1 MAARRR
7 AHGLTTGANMQTAPT
22 ADIVD
27 VELTGSEAAAAVP
40 AAAEVPAVV
49 PQRTAIVST
58 TPADLLRIAIEKDA
72 DLDKL
77 ERLMELQDRHEA
89 KLAKRSFDAA
99 FAAFKAEAVV
109 IVKGKD
115 VKDGPLKGKKYAEL
129 HDVVNAV
136 TPALSKHGLSSAW
149 RLTRDEK
156 DWMEVTC
163 YLRHVD
169 GHEESVSMGGPPDMG
184 GAKNAIQARASTKTY
199 LERYTLKAIT
209 GLSEQDDDDDGAG
222 GASRVDN
229 HSARG
234 ADRTAEP
241 NHQGG
246 TRRAAA
252 SQQRGNSE
260 PPAFYDQKKFDANKD
275 QWRETVKSGR
285 KTPSA
290 LIAFIESRG
299 APLTED
305 QKLTIDSWS
314 HEND

>member
-1 MAARRR
+1 
-7 AHGLTTGANMQTAPT
+7 MQTAT
-22 ADIVD
+22 MADVVD
-27 VELTGSEAAAAVP
+27 VELTGTEAAAATP
-40 AAAEVPAVV
+40 ASADVPAVV

-89 KLAKRSFDAA
+89 KLAKRAFDAA
-99 FAAFKAEAVV
+99 FAAFKAEAVK
-109 IVKGKD
+109 IIKGRK
-115 VKDGPLKGKKYAEL
+115 VTDGPLKNKRYAEL

-169 GHEESVSMGGPPDMG
+169 GHEESVSMGGPPDSG
-184 GAKNAIQARASTKTY
+184 SAKNAIQARASTKTY

-209 GLSEQDDDDDGAG
+209 GLSEEDDDDDGAG
-222 GASRVDN
+222 GQQ
-229 HSARG
+229 
-234 ADRTAEP
+234 P
-241 NHQGG
+241 GG
-246 TRRAAA
+246 TQGDRGDAAGRSGESSSRRAPPAR
-252 SQQRGNSE
+252 QQQTGAE
-260 PPAFYDQKKFDANKD
+260 PPAFYSQAKFDANKD

-285 KTPSA
+285 KTPA
-290 LIAFIESRG
+290 GLIAFIESRG

>member
-1 MAARRR
+1 
-7 AHGLTTGANMQTAPT
+7 MQTAT
-22 ADIVD
+22 MADVTD
-27 VELTGSEAAAAVP
+27 VELNGTEAAAAPAV
-40 AAAEVPAVV
+40 AAAAPAVV
-49 PQRTAIVST
+49 PQRTAIVSA

-89 KLAKRSFDAA
+89 KQAKRAFDAA
-99 FAAFKAEAVV
+99 FAAFKAEAVK
-109 IVKGKD
+109 IIKGRK
-115 VKDGPLKGKKYAEL
+115 VTDGPLKNKRYAEL

-169 GHEESVSMGGPPDMG
+169 GHEESVSMGGPPDSG

-209 GLSEQDDDDDGAG
+209 GLSEEDDDDDGAG
-222 GASRVDN
+222 GQQPG
-229 HSARG
+229 G
-234 ADRTAEP
+234 A
-241 NHQGG
+241 QGDG
-246 TRRAAA
+246 SGSSGRNGDGGSRRAPPAR
-252 SQQRGNSE
+252 QQQAGGE
-260 PPAFYDQKKFDANKD
+260 PPAFYPQTKFDANKNT
-275 QWRETVKSGR
+275 WRDMVKSGR
-285 KTPSA
+285 KTPA
-290 LIAFIESRG
+290 AMIQFIESKG
-299 APLTED
+299 ARLSPE
-305 QKLTIDSWS
+305 QQNTIDSWS

>member
-1 MAARRR
+1 
-7 AHGLTTGANMQTAPT
+7 MQTAT
-22 ADIVD
+22 MADVTD
-27 VELTGSEAAAAVP
+27 VEINGTEAAAP
-40 AAAEVPAVV
+40 TAAADVPAVV

-77 ERLMELQDRHEA
+77 ERLMELQDRHES
-89 KLAKRSFDAA
+89 KLAKRAFDAA
-99 FAAFKAEAVV
+99 FAAFKAEAVK
-109 IVKGKD
+109 IIKGRK
-115 VKDGPLKGKKYAEL
+115 VTDGPLKNKRYAEL

-169 GHEESVSMGGPPDMG
+169 GHEESVSMGGPPDSG

-209 GLSEQDDDDDGAG
+209 GLSEEDDDDDGAG
-222 GASRVDN
+222 G
-229 HSARG
+229 
-234 ADRTAEP
+234 
-241 NHQGG
+241 HQPGG
-246 TRRAAA
+246 TQGDGSGSAGRNGDDGSRRAPPAR
-252 SQQRGNSE
+252 QQQAGGE
-260 PPAFYDQKKFDANKD
+260 PPAFYDQTKFDANKAE
-275 QWRETVKSGR
+275 WRKVVISKR
-285 KTPSA
+285 KTPA
-290 LIAFIESRG
+290 QMIAFIESRG
-299 APLTED
+299 APLTES
-305 QKLTIDSWS
+305 QKNTIDSWS

>member
-1 MAARRR
+1 
-7 AHGLTTGANMQTAPT
+7 MQTAT
-22 ADIVD
+22 MADVVD
-27 VELTGSEAAAAVP
+27 VELTGTEAAAAPP
-40 AAAEVPAVV
+40 ASADVPAVV

-89 KLAKRSFDAA
+89 KLAKRAFDAA
-99 FAAFKAEAVV
+99 FAAFKAEAVK
-109 IVKGKD
+109 IIKGRK
-115 VKDGPLKGKKYAEL
+115 VTDGPLKNKRYAEL

-169 GHEESVSMGGPPDMG
+169 GHEESVSMGGPPDSG

-209 GLSEQDDDDDGAG
+209 GLSEEDDDDDGAG
-222 GASRVDN
+222 GQQ
-229 HSARG
+229 
-234 ADRTAEP
+234 P
-241 NHQGG
+241 GG
-246 TRRAAA
+246 TQGDRGDAAGRSGESSSRRAPPAR
-252 SQQRGNSE
+252 QQQTGAE
-260 PPAFYDQKKFDANKD
+260 PPAFYPQTKFDANKD
-275 QWRETVKSGR
+275 QWREVVKSGR
-285 KTPSA
+285 KTPSQMV
-290 LIAFIESRG
+290 AFIESRG
-299 APLTED
+299 APLTES
-305 QKLTIDSWS
+305 QILTIDSWAN
-314 HEND
+314 ET